1 MLSQN
6 VQLLSDDQIQT
17 IHEASLSVLQDV
29 GIRVLN
35 ETARDIFCHHGCR
48 VNAQSGNV
56 CFPQDLVEQWRQ
68 TFPSRF
74 RFYGR
79 EPRYDLTLPDDSPAI
94 ATTGIAPDVLDIENG
109 QRRRATSEDLSKIAH
124 LVNMLPG
131 IDLFFVSTLLSDVPE
146 DHYSLNSLY
155 IAAKKCLKPI
165 RCGVNS
171 IQDFKDIILLG
182 EYIAGGTEAFQKRP
196 FFYFG
201 HTASISPLTLDKEST
216 SMILE
221 TVRRGL
227 PSMAAVVPN
236 SGLTAPLTL
245 AGTLVLANAEFLAN
259 NLLIQMVKE
268 ATPILYYS
276 LPATSD
282 MRNGAFSSGGIESGI
297 LQIGCAQLAR
307 FYGVPSGGYAG
318 ATNAKLSDA
327 QAGFEK
333 GMSPTAAMLGGLNM
347 VMLAGLI
354 DALMVFSY
362 PQLIIDSEIGE
373 MIKRVYRGISLD
385 KDELALD
392 LIKTIGSGG
401 SYIDSQHT
409 LKHMRT
415 AMYYPHI
422 ASRQSWQKW
431 WDTGKY
437 DTQTRALQ
445 RVWNILS
452 GDNPAAF
459 SPDVDAKIRATF
471 SDSLHVSM

>member
-1 MLSQN
+1 MN
-6 VQLLSDDQIQT
+6 TQT
-17 IHEASLSVLQDV
+17 
-29 GIRVLN
+29 
-35 ETARDIFCHHGCR
+35 
-48 VNAQSGNV
+48 GNV
-56 CFPQDLVEQWRQ
+56 CFPQDLVEKWRQ
-68 TFPSRF
+68 IFPSTF

-79 EPRYDLTLPDDSPAI
+79 EPRYDITIPDDGPAI

-109 QRRRATSEDLSKIAH
+109 ERRRATSEDLLKIAH

-146 DHYSLNSLY
+146 DRYSLNSLY

-171 IQDFKDIILLG
+171 IQDFKNIILLG
-182 EYIAGGTEAFQKRP
+182 EYIAGGTEAFQERP

-201 HTASISPLTLDKEST
+201 HTASISPLTINNEST
-216 SMILE
+216 SMVIE
-221 TVRRGL
+221 AVRRGL

-236 SGLTAPLTL
+236 SGLTAPLTS
-245 AGTLVLANAEFLAN
+245 AGTLVLANAEFLAI

-268 ATPILYYS
+268 ATPVIYYS

-333 GMSPTAAMLGGLNM
+333 GMSPMAAMLGGLNM

-362 PQLIIDSEIGE
+362 PQLVIDSEIGE

-385 KDELALD
+385 NDELALD
-392 LIKTIGSGG
+392 VIKTIGPGG
-401 SYIDSQHT
+401 LYIDSQHT
-409 LKHMRT
+409 LRHMRT
-415 AMYYPHI
+415 ATYFPDI

-437 DTQTRALQ
+437 DTQARALK
-445 RVWNILS
+445 RVWNILA
-452 GDNPAAF
+452 GDNPDAF

-471 SDSLHVSM
+471 SDSLYVSV